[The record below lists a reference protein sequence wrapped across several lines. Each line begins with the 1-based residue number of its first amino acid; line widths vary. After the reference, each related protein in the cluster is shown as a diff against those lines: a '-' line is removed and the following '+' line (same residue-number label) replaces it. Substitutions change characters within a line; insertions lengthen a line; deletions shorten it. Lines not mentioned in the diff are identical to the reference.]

1 MSYLEI
7 QNLLKEELKNSSQYA
22 EVLLIKQFIIQKIS
36 EPSVVNMHLLYTFS
50 TPFTNDDDKQLFK
63 LCFKNEFNFIEENM
77 SDTQINIDLSK
88 FLVP

>member
-7 QNLLKEELKNSSQYA
+7 QNLLKEELKTSSQYN
-22 EVLLIKQFIIQKIS
+22 EVLLIKQFIIQKIN
-36 EPSVVNMHLLYTFS
+36 EPAIVSMHVLYTFS
-50 TPFTNDDDKQLFK
+50 VPFTNEDDRELFK

-88 FLVP
+88 FLL